1 MKMKGVLF
9 VLGQF
14 AGIAAIAFTGSW
26 LAKHPFLLLL
36 ETVGIALGIW
46 AIFAMRKSQLRVVP
60 EVGKNASLITSG
72 PYQWL
77 IHPMYTAVLLTTLA
91 LVLDSFTW
99 FRCIVWIALLVT
111 LIFKLR
117 YEEQQLHQKF
127 GDFFLEFVAQRH
139 RLIPFIY

>member
-1 MKMKGVLF
+1 MKPKGVLF

-36 ETVGIALGIW
+36 EVAGIFLGSW
-46 AIFAMRKSQLRVVP
+46 AIFSMRKSQLRIVP
-60 EVGKNASLITSG
+60 EVGKNASLISTG
-72 PYQWL
+72 PYRWL

-99 FRCIVWIALLVT
+99 FRFAIWMALLVI
-111 LIFKLR
+111 LVFKSR
-117 YEEQQLHQKF
+117 YEEYLLQQKF
-127 GDFFLEFVAQRH
+127 GHVFLQFAAQRH
-139 RLIPFIY
+139 RLIPLIY